1 MDRLKIFLW
10 IFILGGLTLTAQDEV
25 MQWEPSLKLQWS
37 DFKGDPPESKRIA
50 ATTASGI
57 SYSYSAKGNKGRY
70 TLDFEVLTHFYPTK
84 SWYHP
89 ELCDEVVLSHEQL
102 HFDISE
108 LFARELRSRLRN
120 GRFSD
125 NVKAEVREL
134 FAQVNEELS
143 AFQNRYDLETDY
155 SRDREAQAEWNR
167 RISQMLRQRRRP

>member
-1 MDRLKIFLW
+1 LDALKLFLLL
-10 IFILGGLTLTAQDEV
+10 FSSAVLTVSAQEE
-25 MQWEPSLKLQWS
+25 MMLWKPSLKLQWS

-57 SYSYSAKGNKGRY
+57 SYSYSAKGNRGEY
-70 TLDFEVLTHFYPTK
+70 TLDFKVQTHFYPNK

-108 LFARELRSRLRN
+108 LFARKLRGRLRD
-120 GRFSD
+120 GSFSE

-155 SRDREAQAEWNR
+155 SRNREAQAEWNR
-167 RISQMLRQRRRP
+167 RISQMLRQRGRP